1 MKPESATSDPSV
13 LAMLATSSTARDTQG
28 VIDAALRLF
37 GGECFTISDLTQVG
51 HPVIYA
57 SPAFADLTGYAPE
70 EAAGRNL
77 GFLQRDDGDQ
87 TGNQEARA
95 ALTEGRPCA
104 CVVRNYRRD
113 GALFYNEQR
122 HLPILGSDGVAR
134 HLLVLQREVTAAIHA
149 AGAESVYR
157 ELADTLGGK
166 GASFAYALLLDG
178 SGPARCVWVSEAC
191 RAVTG
196 YEPGEVIERGL
207 DDLVLDEDRGVLEAS
222 YAALRHGTRQRQ
234 GYRLRA
240 RDGRVLWVEDF
251 AVPEPEGAGAGSQ
264 ADEPQAVVAVYGVV
278 RDVSAARQASPEL
291 WRGAHFDALTGL
303 PNAHLLD
310 DRLQQALFQAR
321 RDGEAVA
328 LALVDLDD
336 FRFLNETLGADRGDR
351 VLQEVAGRLRRHLRR
366 TDTLSRLDGDGFAVL
381 LTRLPQARSALPV
394 LDKIQAAVTEPF
406 RDGSATLRLSGSMGV
421 EVFPDGAQNAAELID
436 HARAAL
442 DVAKRE
448 SRGGFRFYRSGFDAA
463 MRERVALEQEL
474 RRAVL
479 EDQLVLHYQPRVEL
493 QSGSITSVEA
503 LVRWAHPERGLLKP
517 ADFVPLAEEAH
528 LGSELFT
535 WVLERACGQ
544 AKRWQQ
550 QRTSRRVAVNVSPQA
565 LEDADFTRRVLDAL
579 TRYDLHPGLL
589 EIEIN
594 ERTGTSTLEGAGQ
607 QLRELRG
614 MGVHVAL
621 DDFGVAYSSLSQLRG
636 MPLDGLKID
645 RSFVERLGG
654 RDAGEDVELVRAI
667 IALGKSLRL
676 TVTAEGI
683 ETKEQNSL
691 LRTLACDEGQGFLFS
706 QAVPA
711 EYVPAFA

>member
-1 MKPESATSDPSV
+1 MKPEGATTDPSV
-13 LAMLATSSTARDTQG
+13 LAMLATSSTARDTQS
-28 VIDAALRLF
+28 VVDAAQRLF
-37 GGECFTISDLTQVG
+37 GGECFTLSDLTQVG
-51 HPVIYA
+51 QPVVHA
-57 SPAFADLTGYAPE
+57 SEAFGELTGYAPD
-70 EAAGRNL
+70 EAQGRNL
-77 GFLQRDDGDQ
+77 GFLQRDDSEQ
-87 TGNQEARA
+87 PGNALARA
-95 ALTEGRPCA
+95 ALEQGTPCT

-113 GALFYNEQR
+113 GGLFYNEQR
-122 HLPILGSDGVAR
+122 HFPILGPDGRPR
-134 HLLVLQREVTAAIHA
+134 HLLVLQREVSTAVHA

-157 ELADTLGGK
+157 ALADELGGK
-166 GASFAYALLLDG
+166 GGSFAYALLLDG
-178 SGPARCVWVSEAC
+178 NGNARTVWASQAC

-196 YEPGEVIERGL
+196 FSPEELVATGL
-207 DDLVLDEDRGVLEAS
+207 AGLVLDEDGAAFEAGL
-222 YAALRHGTRQRQ
+222 ARLRSGGERRD
-234 GYRLRA
+234 GYRLRKS
-240 RDGRVLWVEDF
+240 DGGVLWVEDF
-251 AVPEPEGAGAGSQ
+251 AVPDGEPTEGG
-264 ADEPQAVVAVYGVV
+264 VLAVYGVV
-278 RDVSAARQASPEL
+278 RDVSEGRQSTPEL
-291 WRGAHFDALTGL
+291 WRGAHFDPLTGL
-303 PNAHLLD
+303 PNGHLLD
-310 DRLQQALFQAR
+310 DRIQQALFQAR
-321 RDGEAVA
+321 RDGEAAA
-328 LALVDLDD
+328 LAVVDLDD
-336 FRFLNETLGADRGDR
+336 FRFLNETLGSERGDR

-366 TDTLSRLDGDGFAVL
+366 TDTLARLDGDSFAVV
-381 LTRLPQARSALPV
+381 LTRLPHARSALAV
-394 LDKIQAAVTEPF
+394 LDKIQAAVMEPF
-406 RDGSATLRLSGSMGV
+406 RDGGATLRLSGTMGV
-421 EVFPDGAQNAAELID
+421 EVFPDGAQSVAELVD

-448 SRGGFRFYRSGFDAA
+448 TRGAFRFYRAGFDAA
-463 MRERVALEQEL
+463 MRERAALEQEL

-479 EDQLVLHYQPRVEL
+479 EDELVLHYQPRVEL

-503 LVRWAHPERGLLKP
+503 LVRWAHPQRGLLKP

-528 LGSELFT
+528 LGSELFA

-565 LEDADFTRRVLDAL
+565 LEDEDFTRRIQDAL

-594 ERTGTSTLEGAGQ
+594 ERTGTSTLSAAGD

-654 RDAGEDVELVRAI
+654 RDVGEDVELVRAI

-683 ETKEQNSL
+683 ETREQNSL